1 MNNISKERLVT
12 HLVTDFNFTLCK
24 SFNTSDIERTG
35 FGFSAVVDSAYKG
48 KYKFKSTSSGTE
60 PLVKK
65 HNWCR
70 ILKNWT
76 QKLSVHSF
84 ISKSF
89 WIDVLPS
96 TPVRREV
103 NDHWF
108 DGFHVEHRM
117 HRHLRRTICALI
129 EPKKWN
135 HVLFSKQWLKQPRD
149 RFYPGLILSRDFQT
163 NVSTTIN
170 ATRCTDAKCVDH
182 KFLMK
187 SDGKQATINQERL
200 ETQPTAS
207 THWAVAWSGN
217 ECRNEGFHRF
227 FGKKM
232 HHTSSQLAFWRCI
245 NNPLTINLRATKIG
259 QSSVSCGTWCGTR
272 RGTRR
277 GTRCGTWTNATTQ
290 QTNFLT
296 RAFFLCRINSSV
308 SLGFV
313 SFDDIIG
320 GNGGGGGMGMEDGR
334 GGGGGIDPRNG
345 VEVELGSTD
354 GAVKL
359 ADTGKKIYQWK
370 NLPRHT

>member
-24 SFNTSDIERTG
+24 SFNTSDIERTA

-135 HVLFSKQWLKQPRD
+135 HVLFSKQWLKQPRG

-227 FGKKM
+227 SGKKM
-232 HHTSSQLAFWRCI
+232 HHTTSSQLAFWRCI
-245 NNPLTINLRATKIG
+245 NNPLTINLCATRIG
-259 QSSVSCGTWCGTR
+259 QSSVSCGTWCGTWDPMWDP
-272 RGTRR
+272 
-277 GTRCGTWTNATTQ
+277 TWDPMWDMNKCNNTTNEFSHPGLLPLSNQ
-290 QTNFLT
+290 LKRVVGF
-296 RAFFLCRINSSV
+296 RFFWWHHWRQR
-308 SLGFV
+308 
-313 SFDDIIG
+313 
-320 GNGGGGGMGMEDGR
+320 R
-334 GGGGGIDPRNG
+334 GGGRYWPPQWGGGWTGFNWW
-345 VEVELGSTD
+345 GSEA
-354 GAVKL
+354 GGHWK
-359 ADTGKKIYQWK
+359 K
-370 NLPRHT
+370 NLPVKESPPTHVA